1 AKSQLGFSVSQ
12 TTQIAQKLYEG
23 DAHESIHPTYLNYHP
38 EDIKSSLSEEAYSLY
53 KLIYNHSLAS
63 LMSPAQ
69 VKKITYNFINNNYY
83 FSVAERICQ
92 FPGFLACFPEVYFSN
107 YNVKL
112 KSELEA
118 FPQLEAKKIE
128 VQEYQ
133 ENKPVRYNEGSLVQE
148 LERLGVGRPST
159 YNLFGRVLLKR
170 GYVEMNEKGQF
181 IPTQLGISV
190 NN

>member
-1 AKSQLGFSVSQ
+1 M
-12 TTQIAQKLYEG
+12 
-23 DAHESIHPTYLNYHP
+23 
-38 EDIKSSLSEEAYSLY
+38 SEEEYSLY
-53 KLIYNHSLAS
+53 KLIYNHTLAS

-69 VKKITYNFINNNYY
+69 INKITFNFLNNNYH
-83 FSVAERICQ
+83 FATAERICQ
-92 FPGFLACFPEVYFSN
+92 FAGFLAVAPEIYFPN

-112 KSELEA
+112 KSELVSIS
-118 FPQLEAKKIE
+118 QLEAKKIE

-170 GYVEMNEKGQF
+170 RYAELNEKGQF
-181 IPTQLGISV
+181 IPTSLGISV

>member
-1 AKSQLGFSVSQ
+1 LDYS
-12 TTQIAQKLYEG
+12 
-23 DAHESIHPTYLNYHP
+23 P
-38 EDIKSSLSEEAYSLY
+38 EEIKESLSEEEYNLY
-53 KLIYNHSLAS
+53 KLIYNHTLAS

-69 VKKITYNFINNNYY
+69 VNKITYNFLNNNYY
-83 FSVAERICQ
+83 FATAERICQ
-92 FPGFLACFPEVYFSN
+92 FAGFLAAFPEVYFPN

-118 FPQLEAKKIE
+118 FSQLEAKKIE

-148 LERLGVGRPST
+148 LERLGIGRPST

-170 GYVEMNEKGQF
+170 GYAELNERGQF
-181 IPTQLGISV
+181 IPTSLGVSV